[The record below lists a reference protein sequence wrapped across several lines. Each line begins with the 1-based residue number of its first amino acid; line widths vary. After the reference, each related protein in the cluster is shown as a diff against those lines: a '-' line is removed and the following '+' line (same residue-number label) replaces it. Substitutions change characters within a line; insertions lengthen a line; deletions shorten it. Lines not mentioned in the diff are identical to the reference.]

1 MEFRKASFRGV
12 EFEVTGRSWSS
23 GRRHQLHEYPDKDTP
38 YAEDLGK
45 KAENYPVTAF
55 VIGDD
60 YAAKRDALRKACLQ
74 KGPGTLV
81 HPDYGSVSVLCDAIS
96 VREELSSQGMAVF
109 ELTFVEAGA
118 QAIPE
123 TSIDMSDSVLSS
135 ASALTDAA
143 RNGFVSGFSLS
154 QGVAGLTSL
163 VGNIA
168 DVCTSSLNAIG
179 SGLEYAEGLRSDL
192 TGAMNQVVDAV
203 AMAND
208 LKSSAESLLNTPDAL
223 AAQLD
228 TVFSVVASMAGTS
241 PDSFNTVRNLTSQ
254 SNASATASVSNDD
267 AKAEKLCMQKIEQLT
282 KQVVVA
288 KEAEIITQIEFDNAD
303 DASSVLENFVAD
315 TEEVELFEDI
325 EPSDEIMQALRTT
338 RENVVEYVREI
349 ILELPRMRTIRVP
362 EHMPSRV
369 LAYDLYEDLDRAD
382 EIVKKNKIPYPAF
395 VPAGKDLKVLSE

>member
-1 MEFRKASFRGV
+1 MEYRKASFRGV
-12 EFEVTGRSWSS
+12 EFEVTGRRWSS

-96 VREELSSQGMAVF
+96 VREEVDKQGMAVF

-168 DVCTSSLNAIG
+168 DVCTSSLNSIG

-267 AKAEKLCMQKIEQLT
+267 AKAEKLCMQRIEQLT